1 MRAPSQLF
9 QNQGDGTF
17 VDVAERRGVE
27 NLRFAKG
34 VAWGDYDGDG
44 WPDLYVSNM
53 GSQNRLFRNLEGQ
66 RFKNVAPK
74 LGVGEPNRS
83 FASWFFDYDNDGRLD
98 IFVCSY
104 HPILEGF
111 AASHL
116 GWETKAPGPALYRQT
131 APGEFTAQEGV
142 GIDRPACV
150 MGANF
155 GDLDG
160 DGWLDVYLGTGF
172 PGFDA
177 LLPNLMYLNERGE
190 RFADVTYAG
199 GFGHLQKGHGVSFAD
214 FDADGDQDLFIQ
226 MGGAFA
232 GDGFPDAMFQNPGFG
247 NSAITVR
254 LRGVQSNRLGV
265 GARIHCKVTE
275 GGVQRSIYRHVS
287 SGGSFGASPLA
298 QTIGLGR
305 AEQVDVLEIYWP
317 TSDTTQVFENV
328 PAGSTVLA
336 VEFAEELEQ

>member
-1 MRAPSQLF
+1 
-9 QNQGDGTF
+9 
-17 VDVAERRGVE
+17 
-27 NLRFAKG
+27 
-34 VAWGDYDGDG
+34 
-44 WPDLYVSNM
+44 
-53 GSQNRLFRNLEGQ
+53 
-66 RFKNVAPK
+66 
-74 LGVGEPNRS
+74 
-83 FASWFFDYDNDGRLD
+83 
-98 IFVCSY
+98 
-104 HPILEGF
+104 
-111 AASHL
+111 
-116 GWETKAPGPALYRQT
+116 
-131 APGEFTAQEGV
+131 
-142 GIDRPACV
+142 

-172 PGFDA
+172 PGFEA

-232 GDGFPDAMFQNPGFG
+232 DDGFPDAMFQNPGFG

-328 PAGSTVLA
+328 PVGSTVLA